1 MKLRTLK
8 DFISN
13 LELGISERE
22 TLFKFA
28 ARDTQIKGRIQGQK
42 DVLKLLKQFCKRED
56 ERIGSKSPDTVIP
69 PKDQRMKYF
78 IEITEGCVNSF
89 YAEFTKSG
97 VKTPMVCG
105 SGKTK
110 TEAFKDLLEIL
121 MRDYYIFLD
130 QDE

>member
-1 MKLRTLK
+1 MNLRILN

-13 LELGISERE
+13 LERGIGERE
-22 TLFKFA
+22 NFFEFSLEDS
-28 ARDTQIKGRIQGQK
+28 RIQGRIQGQK
-42 DVLKLLKQFCKRED
+42 DVLKLLKQFCERED
-56 ERIGSKSPDTVIP
+56 ERIGSKSPDTVTP